1 MKKELLSQVYQHPLL
16 SPEELNRVIDA
27 HQEVTYQ
34 KGDFLLKEGEI
45 SNSYMVLQSGLIRS
59 YAYDYNGNDITTEF
73 YGNYEVVIEVLSL
86 FQRVPA
92 QENIHTLTDCV
103 GWKIDFEIFQELYHS
118 IPGFSE
124 WGRLWMTGK
133 LFQSKQRS
141 LEIITTSAKDRYEH
155 LIKEKPQVILQS
167 PLKYIASYLGI
178 TDTSFSRI
186 RKEI

>member
-1 MKKELLSQVYQHPLL
+1 MKNQLLTQVYQHPLL

-27 HQEVTYQ
+27 HQEVNFD
-34 KGDFLLKEGEI
+34 KGDFILKEGEI
-45 SNSYMVLQSGLIRS
+45 SNNYMILQSGLIRS
-59 YAYDYNGNDITTEF
+59 YAYDYNGNDITTDF
-73 YGNYEVVIEVLSL
+73 FCNYDVVIEVLSL
-86 FQRVPA
+86 FQRIPA
-92 QENIHTLTDCV
+92 QENIQALTDCI
-103 GWKIDFEIFQELYHS
+103 GWKIDLDVFQELYHS
-118 IPGFSE
+118 IPGVSE

-141 LEIITTSAKDRYEH
+141 LEIITTSAKDRYEN

>member
-1 MKKELLSQVYQHPLL
+1 MKNQLLTQVYQHPLINADDL
-16 SPEELNRVIDA
+16 LRIIDA

-34 KGDFLLKEGEI
+34 KGDFILKETEI
-45 SNSYMVLQSGLIRS
+45 SNSYMILQSGLIRS
-59 YAYDYNGNDITTEF
+59 YAYDYNGNDITTDF
-73 YGNYEVVIEVLSL
+73 FCTYDVVIEVLSL
-86 FQRVPA
+86 FQRTPA
-92 QENIHTLTDCV
+92 QENIQALSDCIC
-103 GWKIDFEIFQELYHS
+103 WKIDFDVFQELYHS

-133 LFQSKQRS
+133 LFQFKQRS

-155 LIKEKPQVILQS
+155 LIKEKPQVVLQS